1 MKNQNTDTNKQI
13 KLYSIIMI
21 LAGVF
26 IWFVSDSDKDIMQDL
41 KQGVGIFLFIVGF
54 IGIVKNNKLSE

>member
-21 LAGVF
+21 LGGVF

>member
-1 MKNQNTDTNKQI
+1 MKSQNSDASKQI

-26 IWFVSDSDKDIMQDL
+26 IWFVSDSDKAIMQDL
-41 KQGVGIFLFIVGF
+41 IQGVGIFLFIVGF
-54 IGIVKNNKLSE
+54 IGIVRIKKHVD